1 MPAPRPRRLPR
12 TLLAGLCLLP
22 AAAAAAPG
30 DALQAFLDRARGL
43 SAEFE
48 QEVRDADGRLLTVAS
63 GELQLLRPDRFRWR
77 YRAPEPLLL
86 VADGANF
93 WSWDPL
99 LEQATVTPLEQALR
113 ATPLAMLLRR
123 DDLRGA
129 FRAVREFARD
139 GLDWTA
145 LEPRGDSAVAG
156 LEIGLRGGTLARLR
170 FTDALGQEVRMR
182 FHAVRVNPPLGPA
195 DFAYRPPAGADVLGA
210 PMP

>member
-1 MPAPRPRRLPR
+1 MSAPLPARA
-12 TLLAGLCLLP
+12 LLAGLCLLP
-22 AAAAAAPG
+22 AAAAAPG

-93 WSWDPL
+93 WAYDPL
-99 LEQATVTPLEQALR
+99 LEQATVTPLGQALR
-113 ATPLAMLLRR
+113 DAPLAVLLRR
-123 DDLRGA
+123 GDVRGA
-129 FRAVREFARD
+129 FRVAREFARG

-145 LEPRGDSAVAG
+145 LEPRGESAVSG
-156 LEIGLRGGTLARLR
+156 LEVGLRGGALERLR
-170 FTDALGQEVRMR
+170 FTDALGREVRMR
-182 FHAVRVNPPLGPA
+182 FHRLRVNPPLAPA

-210 PMP
+210 PAP

>member
-1 MPAPRPRRLPR
+1 MSAPPPARLPR
-12 TLLAGLCLLP
+12 ALLAGLCLLP

-30 DALQAFLDRARGL
+30 DALQAFLDRVRGL

-48 QEVRDADGRLLTVAS
+48 QEVRDGEGRLLTVAS

-77 YRAPEPLLL
+77 YRSPEPLLL

-93 WSWDPL
+93 WSYDPL
-99 LEQATVTPLEQALR
+99 LEQATVTPLERALR
-113 ATPLAMLLRR
+113 EAPLAVLLRR
-123 DDLRGA
+123 GDVRGA
-129 FRAVREFARD
+129 FRVEREFARG

-145 LEPRGDSAVAG
+145 LAPRGDGAVAG
-156 LEIGLRGGTLARLR
+156 LEIGLRAGVLERLR
-170 FTDALGQEVRMR
+170 YADALGQEVRMR
-182 FHAVRVNPPLGPA
+182 FRRVRVNPPLEPA

>member
-1 MPAPRPRRLPR
+1 MPAPLPARLPR
-12 TLLAGLCLLP
+12 ALLAGLCLLP

-30 DALQAFLDRARGL
+30 DALQAFLDRVRGL

-86 VADGANF
+86 VADGSRF
-93 WSWDPL
+93 WSYDPL
-99 LEQATVTPLEQALR
+99 LEQATVAPLEQALR
-113 ATPLAMLLRR
+113 AAPLAPLLRR
-123 DDLRGA
+123 GDLRGA
-129 FRAVREFARD
+129 FRVEREFARG

-145 LEPRGDSAVAG
+145 LSARGESAAAG
-156 LEIGLRGGTLARLR
+156 LEIGLRAGALARLR
-170 FTDALGQEVRMR
+170 FTDALGQEVRLR
-182 FHAVRVNPPLGPA
+182 FHRVRVNPPLAPA

-210 PMP
+210 PAP